1 MWVAVVILL
10 ACYILLTLNIEKGVL
25 IMIER
30 ADISGVLTQIRS
42 AQGQIHQ
49 GMNASKADFS
59 PLVSGLQENSTQSI
73 AGVGAASNEIGRAS
87 CRERV

>member
-1 MWVAVVILL
+1 
-10 ACYILLTLNIEKGVL
+10 
-25 IMIER
+25 MIER

-73 AGVGAASNEIGRAS
+73 AGVGAASNVKEVPSFATLLKQAVDNVNGHQQ
-87 CRERV
+87 